1 MKNIVLI
8 MLFLITSLFN
18 VSNSL
23 ANNIT
28 SMNGMKNVQET
39 IQMAE
44 PCHFEEMAEMAEM
57 SHDSATPMDCED
69 CENCQMHCHN
79 LSNNM
84 IFAETK
90 ITSLEDTINVFNSKI
105 QNFLKASYPN
115 NLFRPPI
122 V

>member
-44 PCHFEEMAEMAEM
+44 PCHFEEMAEM